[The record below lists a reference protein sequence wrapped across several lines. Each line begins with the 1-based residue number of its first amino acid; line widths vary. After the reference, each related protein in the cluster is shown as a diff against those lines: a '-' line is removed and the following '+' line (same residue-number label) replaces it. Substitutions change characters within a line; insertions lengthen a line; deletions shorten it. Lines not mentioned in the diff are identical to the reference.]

1 VWNHVFDTQIDEVTE
16 TLLRDGHYTQA
27 VLQAYICVI
36 NRVKKIS
43 NLEADGEP
51 LMNRAFGCENHK
63 PIIRFNRLE
72 SKAERDQQQGMMFLF
87 KGVVGIRNSLA
98 HSIRRL
104 ILTNQKALDYVAI
117 ASALMRSLPDDIE

>member
-1 VWNHVFDTQIDEVTE
+1 
-16 TLLRDGHYTQA
+16 
-27 VLQAYICVI
+27 
-36 NRVKKIS
+36 
-43 NLEADGEP
+43 
-51 LMNRAFGCENHK
+51 MNRAFGCENHK